1 MCVSGMVVEAQ
12 NVCKWNGCENM
23 VRVVSG
29 TALECGVGMAPRT
42 LNVGWL

>member
-1 MCVSGMVVEAQ
+1 MDLGTR

-23 VRVVSG
+23 ERVVSG
-29 TALECGVGMAPRT
+29 TALECVVGMAPRT